1 MFQVMLNIVYILILI
16 IILIILIPLLVA
28 EPRHGNNVQIG

>member
-16 IILIILIPLLVA
+16 IILIPLLVA
-28 EPRHGNNVQIG
+28 EPRHGNNAQIG